1 MDPPVNPPQDLID
14 SHPMS
19 DHANPGTVNPADQ
32 SYPAVQ
38 TDNAPK
44 EPSSVALT
52 TSTGESFFP
61 GVVASPADQCEVHG
75 LAIEVN
81 AGSVSHVRAM
91 PPTQAVGT
99 PPAKDVNT
107 SGSRPGGLPINVYI
121 R

>member
-1 MDPPVNPPQDLID
+1 MP
-14 SHPMS
+14 

-32 SYPAVQ
+32 SYPSVGTNNLPQ
-38 TDNAPK
+38 
-44 EPSSVALT
+44 EPSSSALT
-52 TSTGESFFP
+52 TSTGENFFP
-61 GVVASPADQCEVHG
+61 GVTASPADQCEVHG
-75 LAIEVN
+75 LPIEVH

-99 PPAKDVNT
+99 PPAKDVNA

>member
-1 MDPPVNPPQDLID
+1 MP
-14 SHPMS
+14 

-38 TDNAPK
+38 TDDAPK
-44 EPSSVALT
+44 EPSSAALT
-52 TSTGESFFP
+52 TSTGENFFP
-61 GVVASPADQCEVHG
+61 GVMTTPAKECSVHG

-91 PPTQAVGT
+91 PPEQAVGT
-99 PPAKDVNT
+99 PPAKDVNA
-107 SGSRPGGLPINVYI
+107 SSSRPGGLPINVYI